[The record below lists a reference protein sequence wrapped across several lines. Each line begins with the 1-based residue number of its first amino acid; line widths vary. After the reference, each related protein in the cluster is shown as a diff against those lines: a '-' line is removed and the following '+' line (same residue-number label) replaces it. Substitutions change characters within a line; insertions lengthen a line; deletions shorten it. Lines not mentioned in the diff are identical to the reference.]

1 MKKLLM
7 LLALINTS
15 VCFASSDEI
24 LPVDKPVESVVSAP
38 VAPAAGRLITGRE
51 FLESGGVVASAAGAS
66 DLPSHLKCL
75 AVEMR
80 ADGFPVNL
88 AWETPEGEKGS
99 SELGAYSNT
108 KDVDLTQSVFGAGRS
123 GCMFFLN
130 GGSNREIEELS
141 VRYRSD
147 LPLSVRPWR
156 SVAIITD
163 GEQKCELLVDK
174 IILDDS
180 DMLCVTNVNGNNVH
194 INHIEMNSNKD
205 ANLWLFGK
213 INHNGKTL
221 LGGTYTVNLKGEIGL
236 ATVRAIPSDDFAE
249 V

>member
-1 MKKLLM
+1 MKKILT
-7 LLALINTS
+7 LLALVSSSI
-15 VCFASSDEI
+15 CFASSDEI
-24 LPVDKPVESVVSAP
+24 LPVDKPVESVVPAP

-123 GCMFFLN
+123 GCMFYLN
-130 GGSNREIEELS
+130 RGSNREIEELS

-147 LPLSVRPWR
+147 LSLSVRPWR

-163 GEQKCELLVDK
+163 NEQECELLVDK
-174 IILDDS
+174 IILDGS
-180 DMLCVTNVNGNNVH
+180 DMLCVTNVNGNNVR
-194 INHIEMNSNKD
+194 INHIKMNNNRS

-221 LGGTYTVNLKGEIGL
+221 LGGVYTVTSEGQISP
-236 ATVRAIPSDDFAE
+236 ATVCAVPSDDFAK